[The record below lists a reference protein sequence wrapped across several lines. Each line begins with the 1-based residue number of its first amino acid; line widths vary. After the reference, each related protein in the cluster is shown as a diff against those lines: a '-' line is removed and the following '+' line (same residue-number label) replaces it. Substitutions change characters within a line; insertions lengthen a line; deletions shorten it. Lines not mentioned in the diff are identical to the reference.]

1 MILICR
7 WVSATTGLLAFILFL
22 PGIFVEH
29 SCLHM
34 EAQRAETLKAKAAAS
49 RSSPNRQK
57 SLIHNPKKLLRKIS
71 SVSPVD
77 GQLLEKL
84 PDNNTNNNGLDGAAS
99 ERKSELPN
107 MLATI
112 ASTYN
117 FFSFLFNFVL
127 LET

>member
-1 MILICR
+1 MCFIC
-7 WVSATTGLLAFILFL
+7 FL

-34 EAQRAETLKAKAAAS
+34 EAQRAEELKAKERS
-49 RSSPNRQK
+49 RIGTQRQK

-77 GQLLEKL
+77 GQLLESFGEKL
-84 PDNNTNNNGLDGAAS
+84 PDNNTSTTTSTNGDGSHSKAQS
-99 ERKSELPN
+99 KSEMPN

>member
-1 MILICR
+1 
-7 WVSATTGLLAFILFL
+7 
-22 PGIFVEH
+22 
-29 SCLHM
+29 M
-34 EAQRAETLKAKAAAS
+34 EAQRAETLKAKAAA

-84 PDNNTNNNGLDGAAS
+84 PDNNTINNGLAS
-99 ERKSELPN
+99 GSTKSELPN

>member
-1 MILICR
+1 M
-7 WVSATTGLLAFILFL
+7 
-22 PGIFVEH
+22 EH
-29 SCLHM
+29 SCLDQ
-34 EAQRAETLKAKAAAS
+34 EAEAKRRAEEAMKAKAEEKSAS
-49 RSSPNRQK
+49 VQYTKQK
-57 SLIHNPKKLLRKIS
+57 SLIHNPQKLLRKIS
-71 SVSPVD
+71 SISPVD

-84 PDNNTNNNGLDGAAS
+84 PDHSPGGATGLKDSGG
-99 ERKSELPN
+99 KSELPN

>member
-1 MILICR
+1 
-7 WVSATTGLLAFILFL
+7 
-22 PGIFVEH
+22 
-29 SCLHM
+29 M
-34 EAQRAETLKAKAAAS
+34 EAQRAEELKAKERS
-49 RSSPNRQK
+49 RIGTQRQK

-77 GQLLEKL
+77 GQLLESFGEKL
-84 PDNNTNNNGLDGAAS
+84 PDNNTSTTNGDGSHSKAKS
-99 ERKSELPN
+99 KSEMPN